1 MPAPAPRSEAATAPG
16 DASASA
22 TSRRNLLIA
31 TTLALLALAIG
42 ATQAHH
48 PGLSGIK
55 AFVLGVVEGLTEY
68 LPVSSTGHLTV
79 VSRLLGV
86 GTTSATKDAADAYS
100 IVIQA
105 GAIVAVA
112 GLFWRRIVTM
122 LAGLV
127 GRDETGE
134 GRHLLAVL
142 IAGFVPAAVIGLL
155 LEKPIKNH
163 LFGIWPVALAWA
175 LGGLGILAWVRW
187 GRGRG
192 DVPMEAFTIRAGLI
206 IGLAQVLALWPG
218 VSRSL
223 VTIIAALAIG
233 ATMSA
238 AVEFSFLLGLVT
250 LGAATGYEALKQGSL
265 IVDSFGV
272 VAPVIGFLAALG
284 AAVLAVEWM
293 IEYLRRHSLAVFGWY
308 RIAIAIVAVIL
319 LLTVL

>member
-1 MPAPAPRSEAATAPG
+1 MSAPAPRSDAATTTG
-16 DASASA
+16 DAPASA
-22 TSRRNLLIA
+22 TSRRNLLVA
-31 TTLALLALAIG
+31 TTLALVALAIG

-86 GTTSATKDAADAYS
+86 GTTSATKDAADAYA

-127 GRDETGE
+127 GRDETGT
-134 GRHLLAVL
+134 GRRLLGVL
-142 IAGFVPAAVIGLL
+142 VAGFVPAAVIGLL

-163 LFGIWPVALAWA
+163 LFGIWPVALAWFV
-175 LGGLGILAWVRW
+175 GGLGILAWVRW
-187 GRGRG
+187 GSGRG
-192 DVPMEAFTIRAGLI
+192 TVAMEGFTLRFGLI
-206 IGLAQVLALWPG
+206 IGFAQVLALWPG

-233 ATMSA
+233 ATMEA
-238 AVEFSFLLGLVT
+238 AVEYSFLLGLVT
-250 LGAATGYEALKQGSL
+250 LGAATAYEALDKGSV

-293 IEYLRRHSLAVFGWY
+293 VDYLRRHSLAVFGWY
-308 RIAIAIVAVIL
+308 RIAIAVVAACRLAVPA
-319 LLTVL
+319 

>member
-1 MPAPAPRSEAATAPG
+1 MPLAPNAEADRAPARRSPRLP
-16 DASASA
+16 
-22 TSRRNLLIA
+22 RRNLLVA
-31 TTLALLALAIG
+31 TVLGLLALAIG

-142 IAGFVPAAVIGLL
+142 IAGFLPAAVVGLL
-155 LEKPIKNH
+155 LENPIKNH

-192 DVPMEAFTIRAGLI
+192 EVPIQGLTVRAGVI

-293 IEYLRRHSLAVFGWY
+293 VEYLRRHSLAIFGWY
-308 RIAIAIVAVIL
+308 RIAIAVVAVIL
-319 LLTVL
+319 IVTLL